1 MEKLIDQI
9 YSEFDASITITPAK
23 GKSFSEKEINWAQLT
38 SIKGIKNISKGREEL
53 IVIEYGQP
61 IQGQEDYR
69 IKRTNAKLYAVDN
82 DFLKL
87 INITNHYQGDAPR
100 LYDEMGALGIMGIGL
115 INKLEASINSEFTIF
130 LPKKNITVRT
140 ERPFLKKKVQ
150 LSSVLVYQ
158 NKLINEETFLW
169 PLEDFRT
176 LVKDTNETI
185 SHIYIRTDS
194 KMDIESIQAQIQQQL
209 GNAFKVKTYYQKNE
223 LIFKTSKSEKL
234 IMTLILIFVFVLA
247 CFNLVSSITM
257 IFIEKKNNFL
267 ALKSMGI
274 TKHGVFEIFFLQ
286 GILISFIGAIVGGIL
301 GYLICFA
308 QLKFGL
314 IKISADQV
322 YPIGFSWVD
331 FFTILTS
338 IVVLTVIFSFT
349 TVKLLTRKA

>member
-87 INITNHYQGDAPR
+87 INITNHYQGDAPL
-100 LYDEMGALGIMGIGL
+100 LYDEIGALGVMGIGL

-150 LSSVLVYQ
+150 ISSVLVYQ
-158 NKLINEETFLW
+158 NKLINDETFLW

-257 IFIEKKNNFL
+257 IFIEKKNNSL

-274 TKHGVFEIFFLQ
+274 TKHGIFEIFFFQ
-286 GILISFIGAIVGGIL
+286 GILISFIGAIIGGIL

-322 YPIGFSWVD
+322 YPIGFSWFD
-331 FFTILTS
+331 FLTILTS

>member
-169 PLEDFRT
+169 PLEGFRT

-234 IMTLILIFVFVLA
+234 IMTLYFFVVGLA
-247 CFNLVSSITM
+247 NLCFIHNYDIHRRKIT
-257 IFIEKKNNFL
+257 FSFKKY
-267 ALKSMGI
+267 SI
-274 TKHGVFEIFFLQ
+274 TKHGVFEIFFFKEFDFL
-286 GILISFIGAIVGGIL
+286 IGAHWRYF

-331 FFTILTS
+331 FFTIPTS